1 MSAARFADTA
11 FTTNP
16 LQYNFNLKF
25 ATVISWI
32 ICPDLC
38 PLYGLQITLS
48 QGCPHFG
55 GHYNTLFGGGLL
67 FRVFDLVDTSECGTL
82 KLRESEELL

>member
-38 PLYGLQITLS
+38 PLMDYRSLS
-48 QGCPHFG
+48 LRAVLILGVTTIHC
-55 GHYNTLFGGGLL
+55 LGGLL